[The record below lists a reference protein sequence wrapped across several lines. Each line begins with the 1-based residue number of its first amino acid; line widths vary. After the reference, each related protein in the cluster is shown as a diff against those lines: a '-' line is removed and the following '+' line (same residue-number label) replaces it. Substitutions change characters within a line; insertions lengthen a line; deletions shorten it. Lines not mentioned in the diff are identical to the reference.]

1 METVV
6 ASPLPSQ
13 PPAPT
18 HLKKIAVVASIAT
31 GIQFGWAL
39 QLSLLTPYVQLLGI
53 PHQWAAFIWLCGP
66 ISGILVQPIVGY
78 FSDRS
83 TSRFGRRSP
92 FLLAGTVFVVVAVFI
107 IGYAADIGHHYGDS
121 LDKGRPRVRAIVV
134 FVVGFWVLDV
144 SNNMLQGPCRALLGD
159 LSGDNQ
165 RLTRFSN
172 SLFSFFMG
180 TGNVL
185 GYLAGAQANLY
196 KIFEFTRTPA
206 CDVYCANL
214 KSCFFIAAALLIVLT
229 TVALAY
235 VREERWSPEHD
246 ITTINQDTTTTTSI
260 QPFTFVY
267 LGELLGALKSLNRPM
282 WMLLLVTCLSW
293 FAWFPWVLYNTDWM
307 GREVYGGDLAGGNM
321 GQIQMYDR
329 GVRVGSVGMVIN
341 SIVLLIVSLAIDPL
355 AKKLGVKLLWGGVNL
370 ILGICL
376 VMTVV
381 ISKAAESERRHGS
394 VSPSSEGMMGPSS
407 SVKSATLAVFGILG
421 LPLAVTY
428 STPFAMASIYS
439 RGSGAGQGLSLG
451 VLNLA
456 ICLPQMVVSFAS
468 GPFDAAFGGGNLPA
482 FVVGAVVAVVSSI
495 CAATLLSK
503 PRVSS

>member
-1 METVV
+1 MGTVIASSPTLSV
-6 ASPLPSQ
+6 ALP
-13 PPAPT
+13 PT
-18 HLKKIAVVASIAT
+18 GPLKKIAAVASIAA
-31 GIQFGWAL
+31 GVQFGWAL

-53 PHQWAAFIWLCGP
+53 PHRWASLIWLCGP

-83 TSRFGRRSP
+83 TSRFGRRTP
-92 FLLAGTVFVVVAVFI
+92 FIIVGAVFVVIAFFL
-107 IGYAADIGHHYGDS
+107 IGYATDIGHHYGDS

-165 RLTRFSN
+165 QLSRFSN

-180 TGNVL
+180 VGNVL
-185 GYLAGAQANLY
+185 GYFAGSRGDVH
-196 KIFEFTRTPA
+196 KIFKFSITPA
-206 CDVYCANL
+206 CDVNYCANL
-214 KSCFFIAAALLIVLT
+214 KSCFFISAMLLIILT
-229 TVALAY
+229 TVALTY
-235 VREERWSPEHD
+235 VREPRWSPELDEGKVESGD
-246 ITTINQDTTTTTSI
+246 INETEKNDKND
-260 QPFTFVY
+260 V
-267 LGELLGALKSLNRPM
+267 GEGALTNFFRALKSLNRPM

-329 GVRVGSVGMVIN
+329 GVRVGSIGMVIN

-381 ISKAAESERRHGS
+381 ISKAAESERRHGN
-394 VSPSSEGMMGPSS
+394 VSPSSGI
-407 SVKSATLAVFGILG
+407 KSASLAVFGILG
-421 LPLAVTY
+421 LPLAVAY
-428 STPFAMASIYS
+428 SIPFALASIYS
-439 RGSGAGQGLSLG
+439 QGSGAGQGLSVG

-456 ICLPQMVVSFAS
+456 ICLPQMVVSLGS
-468 GPFDAAFGGGNLPA
+468 GPLDAAFGGGNLPA
-482 FVVGAVVAVVSSI
+482 FVVGAVVAFVSAV
-495 CAATLLSK
+495 CAATLLPN
-503 PRVSS
+503 PRVST

>member
-1 METVV
+1 M
-6 ASPLPSQ
+6 
-13 PPAPT
+13 
-18 HLKKIAVVASIAT
+18 
-31 GIQFGWAL
+31 
-39 QLSLLTPYVQLLGI
+39 
-53 PHQWAAFIWLCGP
+53 
-66 ISGILVQPIVGY
+66 VQPIVGY

-246 ITTINQDTTTTTSI
+246 EGKLAEKND
-260 QPFTFVY
+260 V
-267 LGELLGALKSLNRPM
+267 GEGALTNFFRALKSLNRPM

-329 GVRVGSVGMVIN
+329 GVRVGSIGMVIN

-381 ISKAAESERRHGS
+381 ISKAAESERRHGN
-394 VSPSSEGMMGPSS
+394 VSPSSGI
-407 SVKSATLAVFGILG
+407 KSASLAVFGILG
-421 LPLAVTY
+421 LPLAVAY
-428 STPFAMASIYS
+428 SIPFALASIYS
-439 RGSGAGQGLSLG
+439 QGSGAGQGLSVG

-456 ICLPQMVVSFAS
+456 ICLPQMVVSLGS
-468 GPFDAAFGGGNLPA
+468 GPLDAAFGGGNLPA
-482 FVVGAVVAVVSSI
+482 FVVGAVVAFV
-495 CAATLLSK
+495 
-503 PRVSS
+503 RR

>member
-1 METVV
+1 MGTLVV
-6 ASPLPSQ
+6 SPPPSQ
-13 PPAPT
+13 QPT
-18 HLKKIAVVASIAT
+18 PTRLKKIVVVASIAT

-39 QLSLLTPYVQLLGI
+39 QLSLLTPYIQLLGI
-53 PHQWAAFIWLCGP
+53 PHQWAALIWLCGP

-92 FLLAGTVFVVVAVFI
+92 FLLVGTVFIVVAVFL

-159 LSGDNQ
+159 LSGNNQ

-196 KIFEFTRTPA
+196 KIFKFSRTPA

-229 TVALAY
+229 TVTLAY
-235 VREERWSPEHD
+235 VREQRWSPEVD
-246 ITTINQDTTTTTSI
+246 EGRLESGDVNETKKNDVGEGVLTS
-260 QPFTFVY
+260 F
-267 LGELLGALKSLNRPM
+267 LRALKSLNRPM
-282 WMLLLVTCLSW
+282 WMLLLVTFLTW

-307 GREVYGGDLAGGNM
+307 GREVYGGDLGGGNM
-321 GQIQMYDR
+321 GQIQKYDK

-355 AKKLGVKLLWGGVNL
+355 ARKLGVKLLWGGVNL

-381 ISKAAESERRHGS
+381 ISKAAESERRLGGT
-394 VSPSSEGMMGPSS
+394 SPSLGI
-407 SVKSATLAVFGILG
+407 KSASLAVFGILG
-421 LPLAVTY
+421 VPLAVAY
-428 STPFAMASIYS
+428 SIPYAMASIYS
-439 RGSGAGQGLSLG
+439 QGSGAGQGLSVG

-456 ICLPQMVVSFAS
+456 ICLPQMVVSLGS
-468 GPFDAAFGGGNLPA
+468 GPLDAAFGGGNLPA
-482 FVVGAVVAVVSSI
+482 FVVGAMVAAVSAV
-495 CAATLLSK
+495 CAATLLPK
-503 PRVSS
+503 PTVSS

>member
-1 METVV
+1 MVV
-6 ASPLPSQ
+6 SLGSGPLDAAFGAQ
-13 PPAPT
+13 QPAPT

-214 KSCFFIAAALLIVLT
+214 KSCFFIAAVLLIVLT

-235 VREERWSPEHD
+235 VREERWTPEPD
-246 ITTINQDTTTTTSI
+246 EGKLAEKNDVEEGALTN
-260 QPFTFVY
+260 F
-267 LGELLGALKSLNRPM
+267 LRALKSLNRPM

-394 VSPSSEGMMGPSS
+394 VSPSSGI
-407 SVKSATLAVFGILG
+407 KSASLAVFGILG
-421 LPLAVTY
+421 LPLAVAY
-428 STPFAMASIYS
+428 SIPFALASIYS
-439 RGSGAGQGLSLG
+439 QGSGAGQGLSVG

-456 ICLPQMVVSFAS
+456 ICLPQMVVSLGS
-468 GPFDAAFGGGNLPA
+468 GPLDAAFGGGNLPA
-482 FVVGAVVAVVSSI
+482 FVVGAVVAFVSAV
-495 CAATLLSK
+495 CAATLLPN
-503 PRVSS
+503 PRVST